1 MPVPARRSWR
11 SSLRYLYRQLYYLTA
26 GGDWALQLPK
36 QIQHN
41 LRWFF
46 FDSVLA
52 SASDSGWITYL
63 SLYILALG
71 ATPAQIGLMDALASL
86 SAVLL
91 LMPGA
96 MITDRVGKRKPIILI
111 AGGGVSRLALLFLA
125 LLPFVI
131 KTPVVIYVFIFLR
144 IIQVGFSNLAMPA
157 WVSMTADVVPLSS
170 RGRYFGTR
178 NLVMGVAAM
187 LAIYLVGQV
196 ITRVGGISGY
206 QLAFGLAF
214 LIGMMST
221 YSYARIKEPKTT
233 HPSQSASSYSL
244 KALLKTFQTDR
255 NFLAFCLYAMLWNFS
270 IMIAGPFFNVFLV
283 RDLKAT
289 ASIVGF
295 LAVVSSLA
303 GLPAQRFFG
312 RLDDRWKSR
321 KVMLFTGFIIPLIP
335 TVWYFVNASWQAIP
349 INLVGGF
356 IWAGY
361 GLASFNFLLSISPPE
376 QLARYS
382 AIQQIS
388 VSIASAMGAS
398 VGGLVSTHWGIPIVF
413 LLSGIG
419 RMVASIVFA
428 RFVHQPALPAQVS
441 QAIE

>member
-1 MPVPARRSWR
+1 
-11 SSLRYLYRQLYYLTA
+11 
-26 GGDWALQLPK
+26 
-36 QIQHN
+36 
-41 LRWFF
+41 
-46 FDSVLA
+46 
-52 SASDSGWITYL
+52 
-63 SLYILALG
+63 
-71 ATPAQIGLMDALASL
+71 
-86 SAVLL
+86 
-91 LMPGA
+91 
-96 MITDRVGKRKPIILI
+96 
-111 AGGGVSRLALLFLA
+111 
-125 LLPFVI
+125 
-131 KTPVVIYVFIFLR
+131 
-144 IIQVGFSNLAMPA
+144 MPA
-157 WVSMTADVVPLSS
+157 WVSMTADVVPLST

-187 LAIYLVGQV
+187 LATYLVGQM

-214 LIGMMST
+214 LIGMLST
-221 YSYARIKEPKTT
+221 YSYAQIKEPETI

-244 KALLKTFQTDR
+244 KSLMKTFQTDR
-255 NFLAFCLYAMLWNFS
+255 NFLAFCLYSMLWNFS
-270 IMIAGPFFNVFLV
+270 LMIAGPFFNVFLV

-289 ASIVGF
+289 VSLVGF

-321 KVMLFTGFIIPLIP
+321 KVMLFTGFIIPLVP
-335 TVWYFVNASWQAIP
+335 TAWYFVNAPWQVIP
-349 INLVGGF
+349 INLVSGF

-388 VSIASAMGAS
+388 ISIASAAGAS
-398 VGGLVSTHWGIPIVF
+398 VGGLISTQWGIPIVF

-419 RMVASIVFA
+419 RLLASGIFA
-428 RFVHQPALPAQVS
+428 RFVHQPALPSPAD